1 MTASGRQD
9 LLVEDY
15 GMIDD
20 PRERFQLIVETAAAG
35 AASLS
40 AAERTEANLVPGCVS
55 KVWLALR
62 PQADG
67 TVDVLVESESPALA
81 GIAALFCR
89 VYSGSPP
96 AEILA
101 TEPDFIERLGI
112 DRHLTPTRARGLRRL
127 REMLVERVKGH
138 AEASA
143 R

>member
-9 LLVEDY
+9 LVVEEY
-15 GMIDD
+15 GFIDD
-20 PRERFQLIVETAAAG
+20 PRERFQIIVETAAE
-35 AASLS
+35 AATALTEE
-40 AAERTEANLVPGCVS
+40 ERITSNLVPGCVS
-55 KVWLALR
+55 KVWLVLR

-67 TVDVLVESESPALA
+67 TVNVIVESESPALA

-101 TEPDFIERLGI
+101 TEPEFIERLGI
-112 DRHLTPTRARGLRRL
+112 DRHLTPTRTRGLRRL
-127 REMLVERVKGH
+127 REMLVERVKVL
-138 AEASA
+138 ADAAA

>member
-1 MTASGRQD
+1 MTASERQS
-9 LLVEDY
+9 LLIEDY
-15 GMIDD
+15 GLIDD
-20 PRERFQLIVETAAAG
+20 PRELFQLIVETAATG
-35 AASLS
+35 ALAL
-40 AAERTEANLVPGCVS
+40 ADADRIEANLVPGCVS

-62 PQADG
+62 PRSDG

-127 REMLVERVKGH
+127 REMLFERVKVL
-138 AEASA
+138 ADAAA

>member
-1 MTASGRQD
+1 MTASERQS
-9 LLVEDY
+9 LLIEDY
-15 GMIDD
+15 GLIDD
-20 PRERFQLIVETAAAG
+20 PRERFQLIVETAATG
-35 AASLS
+35 ALAL
-40 AAERTEANLVPGCVS
+40 ADADRIEANLVPGCVS

-62 PQADG
+62 PRSDG

-127 REMLVERVKGH
+127 REMLFERVKVL
-138 AEASA
+138 ADAAA